1 MAEVN
6 ARQLLDAKGE
16 VYFPFTHVTCV
27 EGIPDDI
34 ADFDVG
40 NVQED
45 VSNVQTDVSNIQSQ
59 INSLQSA
66 IANMPT
72 VTDTGWKDITLSG
85 SIIPYSS
92 SGTPQARLFSVGG
105 VYFISLKGAVK
116 GATSNNFEIGTI
128 PSSMAFAITG
138 AQSFAQNTSVSGGVA
153 QFTRMRLDS
162 NGVIKVERASID
174 TITSG
179 MWFPIDIT
187 IML

>member
-6 ARQLLDAKGE
+6 ARQLLDSKGE

-45 VSNVQTDVSNIQSQ
+45 VSNVQTDVSKIQSQ
-59 INSLQSA
+59 INNLQSA

-72 VTDTGWKDITLSG
+72 VTDTGWINITFLNGATS
-85 SIIPYSS
+85 YDSS
-92 SGTPQARLFSVGG
+92 ETPKARLFSVNG
-105 VYFISLKGAVK
+105 VYFLSLKGAFK
-116 GATSNNFEIGTI
+116 GLTSNNVEIGKL
-128 PSSMAFAITG
+128 PSSMIFAIKEKK
-138 AQSFAQNTSVSGGVA
+138 SFAQNMSASNSLA

-174 TITSG
+174 NITSG

>member
-6 ARQLLDAKGE
+6 ARQLLDSKGE

-27 EGIPDDI
+27 EGIPEDI

-40 NVQED
+40 TVQQD
-45 VSNVQTDVSNIQSQ
+45 VTNVQTDVNSIQSQ
-59 INSLQSA
+59 IKSLQSA

-72 VTDTGWKDITLSG
+72 VTDTGWQNISFLNGTTSYD
-85 SIIPYSS
+85 SS
-92 SGTPQARLFSVGG
+92 ETPKARLFSVNG
-105 VYFISLKGAVK
+105 VYFLSLKGAFK
-116 GATSNNFEIGTI
+116 GLTSNNVEIGKL
-128 PSSMAFAITG
+128 PSSMTFAIKEKK
-138 AQSFAQNTSVSGGVA
+138 SFAQTMSVSNSLA

-174 TITSG
+174 NITSV
-179 MWFPIDIT
+179 MWFPVDIT

>member
-6 ARQLLDAKGE
+6 ARQLLDANGE
-16 VYFPFTHVTCV
+16 VYFPFTHVTCI
-27 EGIPDDI
+27 EGIPEDI

-40 NVQED
+40 TVQQD
-45 VSNVQTDVSNIQSQ
+45 VSNVQTDVNSIQSQ
-59 INSLQSA
+59 IKSLQST

-72 VTDTGWKDITLSG
+72 VTDTGWQNISYLNGATSYD
-85 SIIPYSS
+85 SS
-92 SGTPQARLFSVGG
+92 ETPKARLFSVNG
-105 VYFISLKGAVK
+105 VYFLSLKGAFK
-116 GATSNNFEIGTI
+116 GLTSNNVEIGKL
-128 PSSMAFAITG
+128 PSSMVFAIKEKK
-138 AQSFAQNTSVSGGVA
+138 SFAQNMSVSNSLA

-174 TITSG
+174 NITRE